1 MIKVHDK
8 DVFGGFLSWHR
19 NCLFIVMKTAITIW
33 NGRIAPVFD
42 VARQCLIIE
51 DDSRTE
57 LTIPEGNAAYKA
69 SFFGNHNVSQ
79 MLCGAIS
86 CEYENALIT
95 SGIEVI
101 SFIAGSLEQV
111 IDAWKEGTLVQAH
124 FAMPGCG
131 CRRRRCRN
139 RGHGH
144 SLHM

>member
-1 MIKVHDK
+1 
-8 DVFGGFLSWHR
+8 
-19 NCLFIVMKTAITIW
+19 MKTAITIW

-57 LTIPEGNAAYKA
+57 LTIPEGNAAFKS
-69 SFFGNHNVSQ
+69 SFLAGNNITQ
-79 MLCGAIS
+79 IICGAIS
-86 CEYENALIT
+86 REYESVILA

-101 SFIAGSLEQV
+101 SFIAGPLEQV
-111 IDAWKEGTLVQAH
+111 IQAWKEGNLVQAN

-139 RGHGH
+139 RGRGH
-144 SLHM
+144 SLLM